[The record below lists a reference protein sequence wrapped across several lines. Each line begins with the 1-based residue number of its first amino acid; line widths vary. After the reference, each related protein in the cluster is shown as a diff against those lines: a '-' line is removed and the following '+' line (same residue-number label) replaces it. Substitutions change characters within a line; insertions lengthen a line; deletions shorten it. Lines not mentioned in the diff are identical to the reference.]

1 MMLSS
6 INNDIKAKMKRLI
19 EYIKDVIGLE
29 IEIQPL
35 TRAVTDK
42 FPMYLAEGYQWR
54 KMVLAGRPCILAQM
68 KEANAYGIAQMEKH
82 FDQIKKTTQLPVIAL
97 FDKLE
102 AYMRKR
108 LIEKRIAF
116 VVPDKQLFVPEFLID
131 LREYGITDKKK
142 KSVLTPV
149 AQQLF
154 LMYILDKENIHQL
167 ENLTFKELANLLGT
181 NPMGVTRAVENLKS
195 HELIEVTG
203 DKEKFIRFISGRQ
216 QLWHNAVQQNILINP
231 VLKRVF
237 VDEKPQEIFMLHS
250 YNSALPEYSDINPT
264 RQEYYAIEK
273 NMFYALQKSNALTNA
288 NKNEGEY
295 CLEVWKYNPETVVNQ
310 LFSNNQVVDPLSLYL
325 CFRNNPD
332 ERIEM
337 ALEQIIEK
345 FIW

>member
-42 FPMYLAEGYQWR
+42 LPMYLAEGYQWH
-54 KMVLAGRPCILAQM
+54 KIVLAGRPCILAQM
-68 KEANAYGIAQMEKH
+68 KEANAFGVAQMEKH
-82 FDQIKKTTQLPVIAL
+82 FDQVKKTTQLPVIAI

-116 VVPDKQLFVPEFLID
+116 IVPDKQLYVPGFLID
-131 LREYGITDKKK
+131 LREYGIADKKK

-167 ENLTFKELANLLGT
+167 ESLTFKELANLLGT
-181 NPMGVTRAVENLKS
+181 NPMGVTRAVENLKF
-195 HELIEVTG
+195 HALIEVTG
-203 DKEKFIRFISGRQ
+203 DKEKFIRFMSGRQ
-216 QLWHNAVQQNILINP
+216 HLWHNAVQQNILINP
-231 VLKRVF
+231 VLKRVY
-237 VDEKPQEIFMLHS
+237 VDEKPQGIFMLHS

-264 RQEYYAIEK
+264 RQEFYAIEK
-273 NMFYALQKSNALTNA
+273 NMFYALQKSNALRNA
-288 NKNEGEY
+288 NKYEGEY
-295 CLEVWKYNPETVVNQ
+295 CLEVWKYNPETIVNQ
-310 LFSNNQVVDPLSLYL
+310 LFSNTRVVDPLSLYL
-325 CFRNNPD
+325 CFKEIQD

-337 ALEQIIEK
+337 AMEQIIEK